1 MEYYFKINKSQ
12 DSLPQIDL
20 HMVVVK
26 GSEDRQITDK
36 ILAELWS
43 FQIIRLY
50 YIFLTEQIELFV
62 ISLVEEDDEDSSFTQ
77 LMKDKIA
84 HFQLLKEKV
93 LVELELYE
101 LV

>member
-1 MEYYFKINKSQ
+1 MELSDHQALLYISYRAN
-12 DSLPQIDL
+12 
-20 HMVVVK
+20 
-26 GSEDRQITDK
+26 R
-36 ILAELWS
+36 
-43 FQIIRLY
+43 IICY
-50 YIFLTEQIELFV
+50 K
-62 ISLVEEDDEDSSFTQ
+62 LVEEDDEDSSFTQ